1 MAPVPDPAVWNPVA
15 PIQNNWD
22 KIEPWQKGYMAVLG
36 SLGTV
41 FAFAHTLALIVEHKW
56 RLPKWPFTA
65 KTWNPKP
72 TVDKDKDKDEK
83 NDEVTKEQIVEDELT
98 QAVGGLNKRNM
109 NDEDELIWFNEDL
122 FHDSVGHFAKRQ
134 GIFHR
139 KSHLF
144 VRDYS

>member
-1 MAPVPDPAVWNPVA
+1 MAPVPDPAVWNPIA

-56 RLPKWPFTA
+56 RLPKWPFTS
-65 KTWNPKP
+65 TRWNPKP
-72 TVDKDKDKDEK
+72 TVEKDKGEK
-83 NDEVTKEQIVEDELT
+83 NDEVTEEQIVEDEST
-98 QAVGGLNKRNM
+98 QVVSALNKRKM
-109 NDEDELIWFNEDL
+109 NDEDELTWFNEDL
-122 FHDSVGHFAKRQ
+122 FHDSVGHFVKRQ
-134 GIFHR
+134 GIFHC